1 MGSTPIIDAVP
12 REGDSGWL
20 TRHPILAFILVCY
33 GFSWGLWSLMIL
45 SSHGMLPFRFPTNPL
60 GSFGPA
66 VPAIVL
72 TAAVHGREGLR
83 RLRQRLFQWRES
95 GAQYLFTIL
104 STAALYA
111 VAISIAA
118 LSGSLTQPVFENL
131 DRWYMVFPLGLYV
144 LILGGPLGE
153 EIGWRGYLL
162 PALQRRTSPLA
173 AALLVGLIWSVWH
186 LPDFWLEGAA
196 QKGSSILLF
205 AVTTIALSVVFT
217 WVFNKTHGS
226 LFVAVLY
233 HFFVN
238 MTSFCLALTVPSLID
253 SKAVGLL
260 FVGVTCGTAIVL
272 AATTRGLLGRS
283 EIARSSAV

>member
-1 MGSTPIIDAVP
+1 MQSMHVTSAVSTTRD
-12 REGDSGWL
+12 DGWVA
-20 TRHPILAFILVCY
+20 RHPVFAFILICY

-45 SSHGMLPFRFPTNPL
+45 SSQGMLPFRFPTNPL

-66 VPAIVL
+66 VAAIGL
-72 TAAVHGREGLR
+72 TAVLHGREGLR

-104 STAALYA
+104 STAAMYA
-111 VAISIAA
+111 VAISLAA
-118 LSGSLTQPVFENL
+118 LTGSLPLPVFENL
-131 DRWYMVFPLGLYV
+131 DRWYLVFPLALYV

-162 PALQRRTSPLA
+162 PALQRRTSPLT
-173 AALLVGLIWSVWH
+173 AALLVGLAWSVWH

-196 QKGSSILLF
+196 QKGSSILFF

-217 WVFNKTHGS
+217 WVFNKTQGS
-226 LFVAVLY
+226 IFVAVLY

-238 MTSFCLALTVPSLID
+238 MTSFCLALTVPTLID
-253 SKAVGLL
+253 SAAVGLL
-260 FVGVTCGTAIVL
+260 FVGATCGTAIIV
-272 AATTRGLLGRS
+272 AVSTRGRLGRG
-283 EIARSSAV
+283 EIACSSSV